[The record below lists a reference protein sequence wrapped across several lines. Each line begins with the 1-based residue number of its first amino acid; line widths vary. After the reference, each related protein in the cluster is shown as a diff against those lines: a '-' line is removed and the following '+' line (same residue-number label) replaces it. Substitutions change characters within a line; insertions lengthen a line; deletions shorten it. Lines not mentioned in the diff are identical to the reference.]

1 MSDCAEFKIK
11 TSRFGIIMPK
21 QLWIV
26 LVLLMLAGSLRGR
39 AQRNQGEILT
49 QAQQDKIAEAGIFP
63 DERIALYTKFVNE
76 HAETIKNLSKRTEAA
91 RGHRLDQELE
101 DFASLVDELSSNL
114 DEYGGRMADIR
125 KSLKGL
131 NEDVPRWQELVK
143 GLPND
148 SAIQIS
154 RDDATGALSDLAADV
169 KQLTV
174 KQEAYFKEHKDA
186 KGQQREEPK

>member
-1 MSDCAEFKIK
+1 MAEYAKSN
-11 TSRFGIIMPK
+11 SRLNRFRILMPK
-21 QLWIV
+21 QRWIV
-26 LVLLMLAGSLRGR
+26 LILLMLAVSVSGR
-39 AQRNQGEILT
+39 AQRSQSEVLT
-49 QAQQDKIAEAGIFP
+49 QAQQDKIAEAGVYP
-63 DERIALYTKFVNE
+63 DDRIALYTKFVNE
-76 HAETIKNLSKRTEAA
+76 HAETIKNLSKRTESA

-125 KSLKGL
+125 KSLKAL
-131 NEDVPRWQELVK
+131 NEAVPHWQGLIK

-169 KQLTV
+169 KQFTA

-186 KGQQREEPK
+186 KGQQREEPQ